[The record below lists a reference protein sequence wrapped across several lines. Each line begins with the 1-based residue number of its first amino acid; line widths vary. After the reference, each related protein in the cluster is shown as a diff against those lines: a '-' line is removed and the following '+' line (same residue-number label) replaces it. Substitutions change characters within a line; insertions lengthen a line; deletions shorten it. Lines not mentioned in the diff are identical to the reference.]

1 MLLKLNILFQ
11 LFLFQENNIQMAHVV
26 FIRFNFLIKLV
37 LIIFFKLPFV
47 ESPIV
52 TKRKI
57 PFILDIV
64 SHLITGDS
72 VY

>member
-1 MLLKLNILFQ
+1 
-11 LFLFQENNIQMAHVV
+11 MAHVV